1 MPGYYSP
8 TAPKRKQ
15 SHRGVAA
22 LCLLTA
28 SVIVGGYSYV
38 AAYRQLPSLQ
48 PTADVLQLH
57 TPAGGSRLTWPS
69 GSQAAVSIV
78 DSKILETHGKQQSV
92 PIASAAKVI
101 TALVVLDKKPLK
113 LGENGPTITLTDKDV
128 ALYNAYLAVQGSI
141 VPVLAGETITESQ
154 MIEALMLPS
163 ANNLADSLAIW
174 AFGSLPGYTAAANK
188 YVASLGLKDTHIGS
202 DASGFSPS
210 TISTAHDL
218 VILGNHAMQI
228 PALRAIV
235 AQSSTTNIPLAGHV
249 DNVNYLLGTH
259 NIIGLKTGNTEQAGG
274 VYLSA
279 STSTL
284 ADKPTTV
291 VTAVVGAPTLYAAL
305 QTSLPLIDSAQANF
319 APARVIAQ
327 SAVVGEYDLPWGG
340 VLTAAAKTDLTSHV
354 WGGSR
359 ASATVTLKPIDMDA
373 VAGQVVGTAT
383 DSTGNHTDV
392 ILQHAPSPPSIWW
405 RLQHPF

>member
-1 MPGYYSP
+1 MPGLYS
-8 TAPKRKQ
+8 PKRKHT
-15 SHRGVAA
+15 HRGA
-22 LCLLTA
+22 LALSLFTV
-28 SVIVGGYSYV
+28 SVIIAGYSYV
-38 AAYRQLPSLQ
+38 AAYRQLPALQ
-48 PTADVLQLH
+48 PTADVIHLH
-57 TPAGGSRLTWPS
+57 ATAGSSLLIWPN
-69 GSQAAVSIV
+69 GSQSAVSIV
-78 DSKILETHGKQQSV
+78 GSKILETHGNQQSV

-113 LGENGPTITLTDKDV
+113 LGESGPTIQLTDKDV
-128 ALYNAYLAVQGSI
+128 VLYKAYLSVQGSI

-163 ANNLADSLAIW
+163 ANNLADSLAVW

-188 YVASLGLKDTHIGS
+188 YVSALGLKDTHIGG

-210 TISTAHDL
+210 TTSTAHDL
-218 VILGNHAMQI
+218 VILGNHAMQV

-235 AQSSTTNIPLAGHV
+235 NESSTSNIPLAGRV

-279 STSTL
+279 STSNET
-284 ADKPTTV
+284 DKLTTII
-291 VTAVVGAPTLYAAL
+291 TAVVGAPTLYAAL
-305 QTSLPLIDSAQANF
+305 QTSLPLIDSAQSNF
-319 APARVIAQ
+319 APARIIAE

-340 VLTAAAKTDLTSHV
+340 VIPARAANDLTSHV
-354 WGGSR
+354 WGGSH
-359 ASATVTLKPIDMDA
+359 ASAAVTLKPIDMSA

-383 DSTGNHTDV
+383 DSAGNTTNV
-392 ILQHAPSPPSIWW
+392 ILNHAPTLPSVWW